1 VAAEV
6 RAMHETRTEIMTLHM
21 GPQHPSTHG
30 VLRVDLE
37 LDGEVILGAKTYLGH
52 LHRGIEKIA
61 ENKTYHQVIPL
72 TDRLDYLSPMINNLG
87 YVLAVEKLLGLEV
100 PERAQII
107 RVIMAEITR
116 IQSHLF
122 WFGTHVL
129 DIGAMSPVMYA
140 LREREQI
147 LDIFEMVAGAR
158 MNSSYVR
165 VGGVNGDLTGKAVA
179 AIEAF
184 LVEFPKHIHEYET
197 LLTGNQIWINRTKGV
212 GVISAEEAINL
223 GTTGPTL
230 RSCGMKWDLRKTNPY
245 SGYENFIFDIP
256 LGQNG
261 DVYDRYLVRIAEMRQ
276 SLDLIKQGLDK
287 LQPGPIYADEA
298 KVIPP
303 LKEKVMTDIGALIH
317 HFKIVS
323 EGFKVPEGE
332 VYMAI
337 ESPRGELGYYIVS
350 DGSARPYR
358 VKIRTPSL
366 VNLEALETLAK
377 GRLIADIVAIIGS
390 MDIVLGE
397 VDK

>member
-1 VAAEV
+1 MAAQV
-6 RAMHETRTEIMTLHM
+6 SANHQMRTEIMTLHM

-37 LDGEVILGAKTYLGH
+37 LDGEVILTAKPYLGH
-52 LHRGIEKIA
+52 LHRGIEKLA

-87 YVLAVEKLLGLEV
+87 YALAVEKLLGLEV

-165 VGGVNGDLTGKAVA
+165 VGGVNGDLTGKAVK

-184 LVEFPKHIHEYET
+184 LKEFPKHIQEYET
-197 LLTGNQIWINRTKGV
+197 LLTGNQIWINRTKGI

-230 RSCGMKWDLRKTNPY
+230 RSCGMRWDLRKTNPY
-245 SGYENFIFDIP
+245 SGYENFTFEIP

-276 SLDLIKQGLDK
+276 SLDLTRQGLDK

-317 HFKIVS
+317 HFKIIS

-332 VYMAI
+332 VYMGI

-350 DGSARPYR
+350 DGSAHPYR

-366 VNLEALETLAK
+366 VNLQALETLAK
-377 GRLIADIVAIIGS
+377 GRLVADIVAIIGS
-390 MDIVLGE
+390 IDIVLGE

>member
-1 VAAEV
+1 MAAEV
-6 RAMHETRTEIMTLHM
+6 SAKHETRTEIMTLHM

-30 VLRVDLE
+30 VLRVDLK
-37 LDGEVILGAKTYLGH
+37 LDGEIVLEATPYLGH

-61 ENKTYHQVIPL
+61 ENKTYHQVTPL

-87 YVLAVEKLLGLEV
+87 YALAVEKLLGLEV

-158 MNSSYVR
+158 MNSSYIR
-165 VGGVNGDLTGKAVA
+165 IGGINGDLTGKAVR

-184 LVEFPKHIHEYET
+184 LDAFPKHIQEYET
-197 LLTGNQIWINRTKGV
+197 LLTGNPIWINRTKGI
-212 GVISAEEAINL
+212 GVISAEEAVNL

-245 SGYENFIFDIP
+245 SGYENFTFEIP
-256 LGQNG
+256 LGENG
-261 DVYDRYLVRIAEMRQ
+261 DVYDRYLVRMAEMKQ
-276 SLDLIKQGLDK
+276 SLDLIRQGLDK
-287 LQPGPIYADEA
+287 LKPGPVYAEEA
-298 KVIPP
+298 KVLPP
-303 LKEKVMTDIGALIH
+303 LKETVMTDIGALIH

-332 VYMAI
+332 VYTGI

-350 DGSARPYR
+350 DGSAKPYR
-358 VKIRTPSL
+358 VKIKTPSL
-366 VNLEALETLAK
+366 VNLLALETLAK
-377 GRLIADIVAIIGS
+377 GRLIADVVAIIGS

>member
-1 VAAEV
+1 
-6 RAMHETRTEIMTLHM
+6 
-21 GPQHPSTHG
+21 
-30 VLRVDLE
+30 VDLE
-37 LDGEVILGAKTYLGH
+37 LDGEVILGAKPYLGH

-87 YVLAVEKLLGLEV
+87 YALAVEKLLGLEV

-165 VGGVNGDLTGKAVA
+165 IGGVNGDLTGKAVG
-179 AIEAF
+179 AIETF
-184 LVEFPKHIHEYET
+184 LDDFPKRIKEYET
-197 LLTGNQIWINRTKGV
+197 LLNGNQIWINRTKGV

-245 SGYENFIFDIP
+245 SGYENFTFEVP
-256 LGQNG
+256 VGENG
-261 DVYDRYLVRIAEMRQ
+261 DVYDRYLVRIAEMKQ
-276 SLDLIKQGLDK
+276 SLDLIRQGLDK
-287 LQPGPIYADEA
+287 LKPGPIYPDEA

-303 LKEKVMTDIGALIH
+303 LKEKVMSDIGALIH

-332 VYMAI
+332 VYMGI

-350 DGSARPYR
+350 DGSAQPYR
-358 VKIRTPSL
+358 VKIKTPSL
-366 VNLEALETLAK
+366 VNLQALETLAK

>member
-6 RAMHETRTEIMTLHM
+6 SVKHEAHTEIMTLHM

-30 VLRVDLE
+30 VLRVDLK
-37 LDGEVILGAKTYLGH
+37 LDGEVVLEAKPYLGH
-52 LHRGIEKIA
+52 LHRGIEKLA
-61 ENKTYHQVIPL
+61 ENKTYHQVTPL
-72 TDRLDYLSPMINNLG
+72 TDRLDYLSPMTNNLG
-87 YVLAVEKLLGLEV
+87 YALAVEKLLGLEV

-158 MNSSYVR
+158 MNSSYIR
-165 VGGVNGDLTGKAVA
+165 IGGVNGDLTGKAVR

-184 LVEFPKHIHEYET
+184 LDGFPKHIQEYET
-197 LLTGNQIWINRTKGV
+197 LVTGNPIWINRTKGI

-245 SGYENFIFDIP
+245 SGYENFTFEIP
-256 LGQNG
+256 LGKNG

-276 SLDLIKQGLDK
+276 SLDLIKQGVNK
-287 LQPGPIYADEA
+287 LKPGPIYAEEA
-298 KVIPP
+298 KVLPP

-323 EGFKVPEGE
+323 EGFQVPEGE
-332 VYMAI
+332 VYMGI

-358 VKIRTPSL
+358 VKIKTPSL
-366 VNLEALETLAK
+366 VNLKALETLAK